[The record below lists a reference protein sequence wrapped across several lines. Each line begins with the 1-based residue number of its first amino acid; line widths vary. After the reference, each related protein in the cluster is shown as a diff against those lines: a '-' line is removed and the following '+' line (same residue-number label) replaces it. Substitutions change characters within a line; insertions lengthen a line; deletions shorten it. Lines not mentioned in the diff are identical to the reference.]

1 MIILLLGTVLK
12 IRGGKKVNSHQI
24 IDSNPLKYYVLGPGA
39 AERHGVKIGDLT
51 VSEQIVPCKDCKYII
66 ERSTFSCV

>member
-1 MIILLLGTVLK
+1 MVVKNT
-12 IRGGKKVNSHQI
+12 
-24 IDSNPLKYYVLGPGA
+24 LKYYVYLLGPGA

-66 ERSTFSCV
+66 ER

>member
-1 MIILLLGTVLK
+1 MCNVYL
-12 IRGGKKVNSHQI
+12 
-24 IDSNPLKYYVLGPGA
+24 LGPGA

-66 ERSTFSCV
+66 ER

>member
-1 MIILLLGTVLK
+1 MLLGTVLK
-12 IRGGKKVNSHQI
+12 IRGGKKVNAHCPSNY
-24 IDSNPLKYYVLGPGA
+24 SNPLKYYVLGAGA

-66 ERSTFSCV
+66 ER